1 MIMTQEDFNAS
12 MERYKNRYKKV
23 KIIILEEEK

>member
-12 MERYKNRYKKV
+12 MERYKNRYKKA